1 MKAAAATTL
10 SALCQV
16 RENLPM
22 LREQV
27 HGFDLVSVCE
37 TIVSNL
43 DKGVGVGVGGS
54 SSLEPQ
60 QQQQSNEESMYARRT
75 AEILHKLKVKVKVN
89 VNLNV

>member
-1 MKAAAATTL
+1 MKAAAAATL

-16 RENLPM
+16 RENLPA

-43 DKGVGVGVGGS
+43 DKGVGGGVGGGGD
-54 SSLEPQ
+54 E
-60 QQQQSNEESMYARRT
+60 QQQQSKEEGVYAKRT
-75 AEILHKLKVKVKVN
+75 AEILHRLKLTV
-89 VNLNV
+89 